1 MKQAIE
7 NLNRK
12 FELLKDKFS
21 KNEIILIYAQL
32 QVEELIDDA
41 KDILRDAMSSEDV
54 RAIKVLLNQMDEFHE
69 FIQDLL
75 ESRSTKSV

>member
-1 MKQAIE
+1 MKQSIE

-21 KNEIILIYAQL
+21 KNEVILVYAQL

-41 KDILRDAMSSEDV
+41 KEILRVSISSEDV
-54 RAIKVLLNQMDEFHE
+54 RAIKVLLNQMHEFHE
-69 FIQDLL
+69 IIQDLL